1 MDYEKFYNHRPRAGW
16 NKRRHLEKQLT
27 QRTKDRARHFAK
39 QVPVYMLLSPEQM
52 QAYLAEHRGPA
63 NKLKR
68 QAHEV
73 AFVVACK
80 LKNVRVG
87 AFYHLESK
95 YQHGII
101 DITKALVM
109 EQMEGEK

>member
-27 QRTKDRARHFAK
+27 QRTEDRARHFAK
-39 QVPVYMLLSPEQM
+39 LVPVYMLLDPEQM
-52 QAYLAEHRGPA
+52 QAHLEEHRGAA
-63 NKLKR
+63 NKMKR

-73 AFVVACK
+73 AYVVACK
-80 LKNVRVG
+80 LKNLRG
-87 AFYHLESK
+87 STFFRLEGK

-101 DITKALVM
+101 DITRDLVRR
-109 EQMEGEK
+109 QLDGEP